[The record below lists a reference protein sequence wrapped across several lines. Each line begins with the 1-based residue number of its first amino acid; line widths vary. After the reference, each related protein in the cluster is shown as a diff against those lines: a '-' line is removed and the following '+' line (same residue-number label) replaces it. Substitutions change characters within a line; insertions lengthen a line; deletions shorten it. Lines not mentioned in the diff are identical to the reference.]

1 MRADGEWR
9 SDAPHALRQ
18 FPLHVSVVSLYVA
31 FRLSL
36 RRRYPSAV
44 VRPPG
49 TEPPF
54 LIDASAKGQ
63 VIGVGGWLPVR
74 NAAGFLDKS
83 LAAVRL
89 RSEREHRPMG
99 VPQGLAVLKL
109 SRSWRL

>member
-54 LIDASAKGQ
+54 RIDASAKGQ

-83 LAAVRL
+83 LSPRFAF
-89 RSEREHRPMG
+89 
-99 VPQGLAVLKL
+99 VLNESTAPWAYHKG
-109 SRSWRL
+109 WPF